1 MLSAGAHAAS
11 TLSSVH
17 LHTRI
22 GPLRN
27 APRALKAWPALRLGI
42 GDVDR
47 CTHSYAHSHVV
58 VAHGERL
65 LAYVRKRA
73 RNSSRSAVACGPLAA
88 FALPLLYGLQCGM
101 TSTNQARLHAAAV
114 ELTCQS
120 WTQKRDGWA
129 RALQSSQEAASASI
143 SSSSGPWRPPQTRQ
157 TPRALERRRVRRR
170 SANSEA
176 HRLRRTSCSLRE
188 FYEYIHRGA
197 LRNCNV
203 KKTQRELSRS

>member
-1 MLSAGAHAAS
+1 M
-11 TLSSVH
+11 
-17 LHTRI
+17 
-22 GPLRN
+22 
-27 APRALKAWPALRLGI
+27 
-42 GDVDR
+42 DR

-73 RNSSRSAVACGPLAA
+73 RDSNRSAVACGPLAA

-120 WTQKRDGWA
+120 WTQKRDGWV

-176 HRLRRTSCSLRE
+176 HRLRLMLQRTWQERLWSAEGVVRRFFERRPIQCL
-188 FYEYIHRGA
+188 
-197 LRNCNV
+197 
-203 KKTQRELSRS
+203 TPTLSFSGPLIT